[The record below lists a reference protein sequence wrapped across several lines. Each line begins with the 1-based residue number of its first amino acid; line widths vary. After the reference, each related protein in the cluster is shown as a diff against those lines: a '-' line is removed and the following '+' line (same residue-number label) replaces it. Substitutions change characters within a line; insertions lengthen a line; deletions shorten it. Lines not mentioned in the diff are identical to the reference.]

1 MTTFD
6 DRYSNLLT
14 GGSDRAALQ
23 TVATLKEAYTARLPH
38 ERRVAMDQALYQH
51 MAAPRRPAA
60 EEPRQP
66 RQRTARN
73 PRHRLIVG
81 AMFAGIGLASA
92 VAIGGVYAGV
102 SPTDQVFQATAGTA
116 QITQQHL
123 GKAVNLSQVH
133 GGFTA
138 TINQIYADANRVVV
152 AYTISGPAGRTFV
165 GGVFPS
171 GGDTPTLTSAS
182 GAVLPYIQ
190 GVDDKAGTRY
200 DAYDVSSLAGTAS
213 VLNLHFAFPSVS
225 AYEPLS
231 SARAQAQSSGETYS
245 LVGQTPPDIGVPSR
259 LVTVNTPFAFDL
271 QVPVD
276 SAQHTITVNQAAHV
290 GGETLTLQRVVVT
303 PTETRLYV
311 QGASNTGDDLAGPTL
326 TVNGQQY
333 VPNVATISPAGVQV
347 FSFDQ
352 AFYDQH
358 GTWTLTLQA
367 HPHTVQNQRAYADT
381 TSLPITMP

>member
-6 DRYSNLLT
+6 DRHPDLLT
-14 GGSDRAALQ
+14 GGGDRAALQ
-23 TVATLKEAYTARLPH
+23 TVATLEQAYTARLPY
-38 ERRVAMDQALYQH
+38 ERRIAMDQTLYQR
-51 MAAPRRPAA
+51 MAATGRRPA
-60 EEPRQP
+60 EGQ
-66 RQRTARN
+66 RQRAARN
-73 PRHRLIVG
+73 PRRRLAVG
-81 AMFAGIGLASA
+81 AMLAGVGLASA
-92 VAIGGVYAGV
+92 VAVGGAHAGV
-102 SPTDQVFQATAGTA
+102 SPTDQVFQTTAGTA
-116 QITQQHL
+116 QIAQQHL
-123 GKAVNLSQVH
+123 GEAVHLSQIH
-133 GGFTA
+133 SGFTA
-138 TINQIYADANRVVV
+138 TVNHIYADANRVVV

-171 GGDTPTLTSAS
+171 GAGEPTLTSAS

-213 VLNLHFAFPSVS
+213 VLNLRLSFPSVS

-231 SARAQAQSSGETYS
+231 SAKAQAQISGETYS
-245 LVGQTPPDIGVPSR
+245 LVGRTPPDIGVPSR

-276 SAQHTITVNQAAHV
+276 AAQHAVTVNQATNV

-333 VPNVATISPAGVQV
+333 VPNVATMSAAGVQM

-352 AFYDQH
+352 ALYNQH
-358 GTWTLTLQA
+358 GTWTLTLQT
-367 HPHTVQNQRAYADT
+367 HPHTVQNQRVYADT
-381 TSLPITMP
+381 TSVTITMP

>member
-6 DRYSNLLT
+6 DRYPNLLT
-14 GGSDRAALQ
+14 GGSNRAALQ
-23 TVATLKEAYTARLPH
+23 TVATLEEAYTARLPH
-38 ERRVAMDQALYQH
+38 ERRVAMDQALYQR
-51 MAAPRRPAA
+51 MATPGRRAA
-60 EEPRQP
+60 EGPRQ
-66 RQRTARN
+66 QAARN
-73 PRHRLIVG
+73 PRRRLVVG
-81 AMFAGIGLASA
+81 AMLAGIGLASA
-92 VAIGGVYAGV
+92 VAVGGVYAGV

-123 GKAVNLSQVH
+123 GKTVQISQIH

-138 TINQIYADANRVVV
+138 TINQVYADANRVVV

-171 GGDTPTLTSAS
+171 GGDTPTLASAS
-182 GAVLPYIQ
+182 GTVLPFIQ

-213 VLNLHFAFPSVS
+213 VLNLHLSFPSVS

-231 SARAQAQSSGETYS
+231 SEKAQAQISGETYS
-245 LVGQTPPDIGVPSR
+245 LVGKTPPDTGVPSR
-259 LVTVNTPFAFDL
+259 LVTVSTPFAFDL

-276 SAQHTITVNQAAHV
+276 SAQHNITVNQATQV

-303 PTETRLYV
+303 PTETRLYI

-333 VPNVATISPAGVQV
+333 VPNVATISPAGVQM

-358 GTWTLTLQA
+358 GTWTLTLRA

-381 TSLPITMP
+381 ASLTITMP